1 MSMSK
6 LTIRHDNVRH
16 NGQFVD
22 YPPED
27 FAQLR
32 RTSAPVDIPYSL
44 SVINKPTSR
53 AGHYYNC
60 GACAVAFD
68 LRLKGYDVVA
78 RLKPDGTNVGDL
90 AEYYE
95 NGHYYQ
101 PFPTEY
107 PDYLLRSWDKYVGH
121 CKQLQAMKRRG
132 VKQINRTRVYRKV
145 GLSYDSYC
153 ACVSYERGEVI
164 ERLNKLITSQYG
176 SYGIIILGFICS
188 DDPNE
193 RTTIFHAIN
202 YCDGTLYDAQEG
214 CVCDLI
220 KNNFD
225 PREVMII
232 PTEGLQPKENVVEL
246 VANRR

>member
-1 MSMSK
+1 MDRLK
-6 LTIRHDNVRH
+6 IKHDVKQH
-16 NGQFVD
+16 GIFED
-22 YPPED
+22 YPPEKFSD
-27 FAQLR
+27 LHYVPWLF
-32 RTSAPVDIPYSL
+32 DIDNSL
-44 SVINKPTSR
+44 SVINKPTSS

-68 LRLKGYDVVA
+68 LRLRGYDVIA
-78 RLKPDGTNVGDL
+78 RPKPDGTNVGDL

-95 NGHYYQ
+95 GGYYYQ

-132 VKQINRTRVYRKV
+132 VKSINRTRVYRKV

-153 ACVSYERGEVI
+153 ACVSYERKEVI
-164 ERLNKLITSQYG
+164 ARLNKLIASQYG

-193 RTTIFHAIN
+193 RTTVFHAIN

-214 CVCDLI
+214 RIVNLVE
-220 KNNFD
+220 NNFD
-225 PREVMII
+225 PREIMII